1 MPKHEL
7 IKHIV
12 DKVDSIA
19 VRSQPYA
26 KKQGM
31 LREKKYSLPGNG
43 TSIGYSIT
51 NGQSYIFTYVTL
63 YIQSDYV

>member
-19 VRSQPYA
+19 MRSQPYA

-31 LREKKYSLPGNG
+31 MREKK
-43 TSIGYSIT
+43 
-51 NGQSYIFTYVTL
+51 
-63 YIQSDYV
+63 

>member
-1 MPKHEL
+1 MSHTILIIYMPKHEL

-19 VRSQPYA
+19 MRSQPYA

-31 LREKKYSLPGNG
+31 MREKK
-43 TSIGYSIT
+43 
-51 NGQSYIFTYVTL
+51 
-63 YIQSDYV
+63 